1 VSSATSTEKTTQ
13 SRSLTVNDVKMG
25 SSSVWI
31 SKGLNDLK
39 SNPLPSILYGLMFT
53 LAGILMIWMGPS
65 NALFTIILLSA
76 FMLVGPLAA
85 VGLYDMSRRVE
96 KGESSSLLHAMS
108 IIRFHPFK
116 LLGFALILGG
126 ILLVWMYI
134 TSLIVKDFFGSSPLV
149 TQGWEMILN
158 GQDSLSF
165 IAVFILAG
173 FILAL
178 IATIVSVM
186 SIPMA
191 SHKRKD
197 TITAAVIVAV
207 LLVVWA
213 RLMSFFYGLFFNQ
226 TELINA
232 GWGSLLGNENF
243 LPFVTTF
250 VISGFLLAVVV
261 FSISVVTVPLLFH
274 RNTSIMTAI
283 ATSVRVV
290 MVNPATM
297 MRWSATIAFLI
308 IVGMG
313 LFFIGLAV
321 TLPLIGHAS
330 WHAYRD
336 LIAE

>member
-1 VSSATSTEKTTQ
+1 MSSATSTEKTSQPQ
-13 SRSLTVNDVKMG
+13 SPTVNDVKMG
-25 SSSVWI
+25 SPSLWI

-39 SNPLPSILYGLMFT
+39 SHPLPSILYGLMFT
-53 LAGILMIWMGPS
+53 LAGILMVWMGPS
-65 NALFTIILLSA
+65 NALFTILLLSA

-96 KGESSSLLHAMS
+96 RGESASLLHAMS

-116 LLGFALILGG
+116 LLGFALILGS

-134 TSLIVKDFFGSSPLV
+134 TSLIVKDFFGNSPLV

-197 TITAAVIVAV
+197 TITAAVIVAI

-232 GWGSLLGNENF
+232 GWSSLLGNENF
-243 LPFVTTF
+243 LPFIVTF
-250 VISGFLLAVVV
+250 IISGFLLAIIV

-283 ATSVRVV
+283 STSVRVV

-297 MRWSATIAFLI
+297 MRWSATIAFLV

-336 LIAE
+336 LIAD

>member
-1 VSSATSTEKTTQ
+1 LSSAPSTEKTPQ
-13 SRSLTVNDVKMG
+13 SHPLIVNDVKMG

-39 SNPLPSILYGLMFT
+39 SHPLPSILYGLMFT

-96 KGESSSLLHAMS
+96 KGESASLLHAMS

-116 LLGFALILGG
+116 LLGFAVILSS
-126 ILLVWMYI
+126 ILLVWVYI
-134 TSLIVKDFFGSSPLV
+134 TSLIVRDFFGTSPLV

-191 SHKRKD
+191 SQKRKD
-197 TITAAVIVAV
+197 TITAAVIVVV

-213 RLMSFFYGLFFNQ
+213 RLMSFLYGLFFNQ
-226 TELINA
+226 TELINS
-232 GWGSLLGNENF
+232 GWSSLLGDENF
-243 LPFVTTF
+243 LPFVITF
-250 VISGFLLAVVV
+250 VISGFLLAVIV
-261 FSISVVTVPLLFH
+261 FSLSVVTVPLLFH
-274 RNTSIMTAI
+274 RNTRIMTAI

-290 MVNPATM
+290 RVNPAAM